1 MSKNGNYIKSLVS
14 NKRLGGSDE
23 KSSNYWIG
31 RYLPNSTQAPEKKSE
46 RAKSER
52 MVFFTRYQDRI
63 SRRLMVCYYM
73 VVVIHPLLIVICS
86 IFYFIEPMVKVGSML
101 AKGLFVFDLIWM
113 VGLIVIGR
121 LNGE

>member
-1 MSKNGNYIKSLVS
+1 MEGDIYPIQH
-14 NKRLGGSDE
+14 KR
-23 KSSNYWIG
+23 
-31 RYLPNSTQAPEKKSE
+31 QKK
-46 RAKSER
+46 RAKGQSLKEW
-52 MVFFTRYQDRI
+52 FFFFRYQDRI

>member
-1 MSKNGNYIKSLVS
+1 MWREIF
-14 NKRLGGSDE
+14 
-23 KSSNYWIG
+23 
-31 RYLPNSTQAPEKKSE
+31 TQFNTSARKKSE